1 MANDRKAGVS
11 AGADVNE
18 PQVWKLAAHDGEVR
32 MGSMA
37 GMFHLGEWLHQNE
50 SGCKAVLINNNP
62 QSRALTFC

>member
-1 MANDRKAGVS
+1 MANDRKARVS

-37 GMFHLGEWLHQNE
+37 GMFHLGE
-50 SGCKAVLINNNP
+50 
-62 QSRALTFC
+62 